1 VCEPHDGQRR
11 ETRMQMFGGKRFE
24 RFFRAAA
31 GLDVDKTDIKRFQDL
46 LLHKLHDMILLAE
59 ATAEANDRDLIC
71 PQDLPITKGLQE
83 NMHAFRRMDEDIEL
97 APILEQLAVYPPL
110 TRDLSVDA
118 ERRLPIVVGGLGVAV
133 ARTFVTIDPQLT
145 NPQTND
151 WERIGRVFDLLL

>member
-1 VCEPHDGQRR
+1 
-11 ETRMQMFGGKRFE
+11 MQMFGGKRFE

-31 GLDVDKTDIKRFQDL
+31 GLDVDKNDIQRFQGL
-46 LLHKLHDMILLAE
+46 ILHKLHDMILLAE
-59 ATAEANDRDLIC
+59 ATAEANDRDLIY

-83 NMHAFRRMDEDIEL
+83 NMHAFRSMDEDIEL

-110 TRDLSVDA
+110 TRGLSVDA
-118 ERRLPIVVGGLGVAV
+118 ERRLPMVVGGLGVAV

-145 NPQTND
+145 NPQTSD